1 MSFAEGEDQEE
12 YDDEEDEDT
21 MQTYSAARLEGWSC
35 VRGLRLLSH
44 NNNNDDGW
52 YDQQPHNT

>member
-12 YDDEEDEDT
+12 DDDEEDEDT
-21 MQTYSAARLEGWSC
+21 MQTYSAAQLEGWSY

-44 NNNNDDGW
+44 NNNNDDG
-52 YDQQPHNT
+52 

>member
-44 NNNNDDGW
+44 NNNNDDG
-52 YDQQPHNT
+52 